1 MRHRELRNSPGRRSR
16 CDEVLEDAHWRIWS
30 RVVAGELSLYPPN
43 EPYESGLLDV
53 GQGHRI
59 YWESSGNPHG
69 VAALAVHGGPGSGCV
84 PGMRRLFDPA
94 KYRVVLFDQRGCGR
108 STPHASDSA
117 VDLATNTTD
126 HLIADIERLRHHLG
140 VRRWVLAGWSWGT
153 TLALAYAEEHPE
165 HVAALMLTA
174 VTTTTA
180 REVRW
185 ITRDVGRLFPAQWAR
200 FRDGVP
206 EADRDGD
213 LVEAYCRLL
222 NDHDPAVRYKA
233 ALDWC
238 EWEDAHVNLE
248 PQPRPRLVNADPD
261 FRMCFARLVTHYWRH
276 AAWRGERELL
286 DNVTRIAHLPAALIH
301 GRLDL
306 SGPPDIAWHLAQTWP
321 AARLHIVAGMGHQSA
336 ARWPPMAS
344 TLSTSSPR

>member
-1 MRHRELRNSPGRRSR
+1 M
-16 CDEVLEDAHWRIWS
+16 
-30 RVVAGELSLYPPN
+30 VAGSAMYPEV

-53 GQGHRI
+53 GEGHRI
-59 YWESSGNPHG
+59 YWEISGNPAG
-69 VAALAVHGGPGSGCV
+69 LAALAVHGGPGSGCV

-108 STPHASDSA
+108 STPHASDIG

-126 HLIADIERLRHHLG
+126 HLIADIEQLRRHLG
-140 VRRWVLAGWSWGT
+140 VRRWVLAAWSWGT

-165 HVAALMLTA
+165 RVAALVLTA
-174 VTTTTA
+174 VTTTTK

-185 ITRDVGRLFPAQWAR
+185 ITRDVGRLFPAEWAR

-206 EADRDGD
+206 EADRDGS
-213 LVEAYCRLL
+213 LVEAYTRLL
-222 NDHDPAVRYKA
+222 HDPDPAVRDKA

-238 EWEDAHVNLE
+238 EWEDAHVNLG
-248 PQPRPRLVNADPD
+248 PQPRPRLVNADPE

-276 AAWRGERELL
+276 AAWREQTQLL
-286 DNVTRIAHLPAALIH
+286 DNITSIAHHPAVLIH

-306 SGPPDIAWHLAQTWP
+306 SSPPDIAWQLAQAWP
-321 AARLHIVAGMGHQSA
+321 AARLHIVAGMGHRSGGTMA
-336 ARWPPMAS
+336 AHGINALKQFADISER
-344 TLSTSSPR
+344 